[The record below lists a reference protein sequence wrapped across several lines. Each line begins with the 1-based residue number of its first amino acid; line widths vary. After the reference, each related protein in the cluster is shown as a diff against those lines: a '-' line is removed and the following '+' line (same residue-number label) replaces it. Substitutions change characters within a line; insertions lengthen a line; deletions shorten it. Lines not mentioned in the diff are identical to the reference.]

1 MRVIDGVREN
11 YRRPTAG
18 RKKGRNDVETH
29 FFGIYLFVSF
39 LFSSEAKGPTILR
52 HGGTVNTVAFSPVD
66 ASRLASAGDTH
77 TVKINE
83 KHSVSGVSFAENLT
97 EREVVENRVKI
108 F

>member
-1 MRVIDGVREN
+1 MGCAKTTED
-11 YRRPTAG
+11 RPPAEKRDAMTL
-18 RKKGRNDVETH
+18 KH
-29 FFGIYLFVSF
+29 IFFGIYLFVSF
-39 LFSSEAKGPTILR
+39 LFFSEAEGPIILR

-66 ASRLASAGDTH
+66 ASRLASADDTH

-97 EREVVENRVKI
+97 EREVVENRVEI